1 MSDSIN
7 LIDAQTELG
16 CAIGQNYTKH
26 SQEIPMDFL
35 DSLQS
40 ERLASAA
47 VRAGE
52 LHRVASVPTAVVEI
66 WLRQGLDIHKMTA
79 REIVAKLHKDGLD
92 AFVTS
97 NKRI

>member
-1 MSDSIN
+1 VSDIN

-16 CAIGQNYTKH
+16 CSVGQNFTRH
-26 SQEIPMDFL
+26 TQEIPMDFL

-52 LHRVASVPTAVVEI
+52 LHRVCSIPTAVVEI
-66 WLRQGLDIHKMTA
+66 WQRQGFDIQKMRA
-79 REIVAKLHKDGLD
+79 REILAKLRKDGLD
-92 AFVTS
+92 AFITTQ
-97 NKRI
+97 KHI

>member
-1 MSDSIN
+1 VSAHIN
-7 LIDAQTELG
+7 LIDAQTDFG

-26 SQEIPMDFL
+26 TQEIPRDFL

-47 VRAGE
+47 IRAGE

-66 WLRQGLDIHKMTA
+66 WQRQGLDFHKMTA

-92 AFVTS
+92 SFITT